1 MFRSVNSFLNMIF
14 KSSQGAKSGFEV
26 KTRRYKKDFTPSYV
40 FMLKDLD
47 SKEQQIFEATVYYL
61 CTIAA
66 LKKEYQND
74 IIEVLN
80 KALLKNKKHEDRAAY
95 IQKMMEEKKLI

>member
-1 MFRSVNSFLNMIF
+1 MFQSVNSFLNMIF
-14 KSSQGAKSGFEV
+14 KSSQSAKKGFEN
-26 KTRRYKKDFTPSYV
+26 KTRHYKKDFTPSYV
-40 FMLKDLD
+40 FILKDLD
-47 SKEQQIFEATVYYL
+47 SKEQQVFEAAVYYL

-74 IIEVLN
+74 ITEALN
-80 KALLKNKKHEDRAAY
+80 KTILKNKKHEARVAY